1 MIETKAGGNTA
12 PTNERSLGQ
21 SDQPC
26 AAKKEYQ
33 KRDQRF
39 WDALALNKP
48 DQIPIMPMLDFFPAR
63 RMNLN
68 VEEVMYSPEL
78 MISTWMK
85 YLDDY
90 QPDRAE
96 NPFPLRGF
104 ARLLGVLD
112 FQHLKWAG
120 HGLPS
125 HMSYQFV
132 EMELMKADEY
142 DHFINDMSD
151 FMVRK
156 YMPRVHKG
164 LAGLAK
170 LPPLNQQISYFW
182 GLYNF
187 AVFGDPEV
195 QSALEVLKEASA
207 EAKTV
212 LGYAAKFSQ
221 MATDKGYP
229 PVSGGYTQVP
239 LDTLG
244 DVFRGTREIMMDFR
258 RRPEK
263 IMAACEKLL
272 PLMLEMG
279 INSCR
284 RSGVPICF
292 IPLHKCMDSF
302 ISPEQ
307 FQKFYWPHMKQ
318 LLEGLIAAGITPWV
332 LVEGVC
338 DQRMETFAQV
348 PPGKVL
354 YHLEGS
360 DIFRAKKIMR
370 EVACLRGNMPP
381 SIMSA
386 GTPDDVRGYVKKL
399 IDVVGEG
406 GGFMMDCA
414 TSITD
419 AREENVRALY
429 EYTREHG
436 RY

>member
-1 MIETKAGGNTA
+1 M
-12 PTNERSLGQ
+12 
-21 SDQPC
+21 SD
-26 AAKKEYQ
+26 ARAEYQ
-33 KRDQRF
+33 RREQRF
-39 WDALALNKP
+39 WDAVALKKP
-48 DQIPIMPMLDFFPAR
+48 DQIPLMPMLDFFPAKR
-63 RMNLN
+63 LGLT
-68 VEEVMYSPEL
+68 VEEVMYDPEK
-78 MISTWMK
+78 MIGAWMQ
-85 YLDDY
+85 YLDEY

-104 ARLLGVLD
+104 ARLLEVLD

-120 HGLPS
+120 HGLPAD
-125 HMSYQFV
+125 MSYQFV
-132 EMELMKADEY
+132 ELELMKADEY

-151 FMVRK
+151 FMIRK
-156 YMPRVHKG
+156 YIPRVHKG

-170 LPPLNQQISYFW
+170 LPPLSQQISYFW

-187 AVFGDPEV
+187 AAVADPEV
-195 QSALEVLKEASA
+195 QAAFEVLKNAAA
-207 EAKTV
+207 EARAV
-212 LGYAAKFSQ
+212 LGNAARFGK
-221 MATDKGYP
+221 MAADKGFP
-229 PVSGGYTQVP
+229 PASGGYTQVP

-244 DVFRGTREIMMDFR
+244 DVFRGTRDIMMDFR
-258 RRPEK
+258 RRPDQV
-263 IMAACEKLL
+263 MAACEKLL

-279 INSCR
+279 LNACK

-302 ISPEQ
+302 ISPDQ

-318 LLEGLIAAGITPWV
+318 LLEGLIAENITPWV

-338 DQRMETFAQV
+338 DQRLESFAQV
-348 PPGKVL
+348 TPGKVV

-370 EVACLRGNMPP
+370 DVACLRGNMPP

-386 GTPDDVRGYVKKL
+386 GAPDDVRDYAKKL

-406 GGFMMDCA
+406 GGFIMGCA

-419 AREENVRALY
+419 AREENVRALFD
-429 EYTREHG
+429 YTREHG